1 MEVTNERLQDYSGQK
16 EMVSRSARSQAAG
29 LIRALQP
36 QLDQIP
42 RAASSMRPP
51 TKIKKNMEG
60 SAGIRRYQKKI
71 RTWPSTKSWRQAL
84 IRLR

>member
-36 QLDQIP
+36 
-42 RAASSMRPP
+42 
-51 TKIKKNMEG
+51 
-60 SAGIRRYQKKI
+60 
-71 RTWPSTKSWRQAL
+71 
-84 IRLR
+84 